1 MIQNLP
7 VEGMT
12 CAACV
17 ARVEKSLKKIGGVSN
32 ATVNLA
38 AETVRLEYDVEQV
51 SLESIAQSLHES
63 GYDLIIKKEPDNVS
77 ERLLDREI
85 DIRRDFFISLAC
97 SLPVLILSMGMM
109 WEPISNAISIP
120 MNLLNIGFCILSL
133 IVLLIPGQRFFVP
146 AWKLALHGAS
156 DMNTLVSLGT
166 GMAWLYS
173 TFELLFGEHA
183 GHGQHLYYDSTTTI
197 ITLVLLGKMLETK
210 AKRKAGNALQ
220 SLLSLQSTRALRQSA
235 DGSFQECNT
244 SEITVGDIML
254 IRPGESFPID
264 GIIIDGF
271 GICDE
276 SMLTGESHPITKQ
289 TGDSVTGGTIN
300 IDASMQVKATAIGA
314 DTVLSKITS
323 IVKEAQGSKAAIQ
336 SLADKISSVFVPS
349 VLGISIVT
357 FIVYYVILHSN
368 FNASIL
374 PAISILLI
382 ACPCALGLAT
392 PTAITVA
399 IGAGAK
405 HGIIIRNADALEK
418 AGTIDIIAFDKTGT
432 LTEGKPELI
441 EIEILQSTYSY
452 DALMSYASGIEQ
464 YSVHPFAQSIVKKSQ
479 DIPQAESVKEFP
491 GKGMKGIVSGHE
503 ILIGKLDWIL
513 EEGMQLEIDSIKQT
527 YQSGESMLGL
537 CIDGSPHAI
546 FIFADT
552 IRDTSKEIIQ
562 TLHDD
567 LLQTMILSG
576 DQESTVKTIADNLGM
591 KQYHAGLLP
600 HEKLEKISGLQ
611 KTGHRLAMIGDGI
624 NDAPALAQAH
634 LGIAMGSGT
643 DIAMNTADI
652 TIMNSDLHSVITALR
667 LSRNTMRIIKQ
678 NFFWAFIFNIIDIPL
693 AALGLLNPMFAAGAM
708 AFSSVSVISNSLR
721 LSSIGK

>member
-1 MIQNLP
+1 
-7 VEGMT
+7 
-12 CAACV
+12 
-17 ARVEKSLKKIGGVSN
+17 
-32 ATVNLA
+32 
-38 AETVRLEYDVEQV
+38 
-51 SLESIAQSLHES
+51 
-63 GYDLIIKKEPDNVS
+63 
-77 ERLLDREI
+77 
-85 DIRRDFFISLAC
+85 
-97 SLPVLILSMGMM
+97 
-109 WEPISNAISIP
+109 
-120 MNLLNIGFCILSL
+120 
-133 IVLLIPGQRFFVP
+133 
-146 AWKLALHGAS
+146 
-156 DMNTLVSLGT
+156 
-166 GMAWLYS
+166 MAWLYS

-254 IRPGESFPID
+254 IRPGESFPMD
-264 GIIIDGF
+264 GIIIEGF
-271 GICDE
+271 GTCDE

-357 FIVYYVILHSN
+357 FIVYYVILN
-368 FNASIL
+368 YTFDMSIL

-405 HGIIIRNADALEK
+405 RGIIIRNADALEK

-441 EIEILQSTYSY
+441 EIETLQSTYSY
-452 DALMSYASGIEQ
+452 DALMSFASGIEQ
-464 YSVHPFAQSIVKKSQ
+464 YSVHPFAQAIVKKSQ

-491 GKGMKGIVSGHE
+491 GKGMKGIVSGHD

-513 EEGMQLEIDSIKQT
+513 EEGMHLEIDSIKQT

-537 CIDGSPHAI
+537 CIDGIPHAI

-552 IRDTSKEIIQ
+552 IRDTSKKIIQ

-567 LLQTMILSG
+567 LLQTMMLSG
-576 DQESTVKTIADNLGM
+576 DQESTVKSIADNLGM

-600 HEKLEKISGLQ
+600 HEKLEKISELQ
-611 KTGHRLAMIGDGI
+611 KAGHRLAMIGDGI

-634 LGIAMGSGT
+634 LGIALGSGT

-652 TIMNSDLHSVITALR
+652 TIMNSDLHSVITAIR

-678 NFFWAFIFNIIDIPL
+678 NFFWAFIFNIIGIPL
-693 AALGLLNPMFAAGAM
+693 AAFGLLNPMFAAGAM

-721 LSSIGK
+721 LSTLK

>member
-1 MIQNLP
+1 
-7 VEGMT
+7 
-12 CAACV
+12 
-17 ARVEKSLKKIGGVSN
+17 
-32 ATVNLA
+32 
-38 AETVRLEYDVEQV
+38 
-51 SLESIAQSLHES
+51 
-63 GYDLIIKKEPDNVS
+63 
-77 ERLLDREI
+77 
-85 DIRRDFFISLAC
+85 
-97 SLPVLILSMGMM
+97 
-109 WEPISNAISIP
+109 

-133 IVLLIPGQRFFVP
+133 IVLLKPGQRFFIP

-166 GMAWLYS
+166 GMAWIYS
-173 TFELLFGEHA
+173 TYELLFGEHA

-220 SLLSLQSTRALRQSA
+220 SLLSLQSTRALRQST

-254 IRPGESFPID
+254 IRPGESFPMD
-264 GIIIDGF
+264 GIIIEGF
-271 GICDE
+271 GTCDE

-289 TGDSVTGGTIN
+289 TGDSITGGTIN

-357 FIVYYVILHSN
+357 FIVYYVILHST
-368 FNASIL
+368 FDASIL

-405 HGIIIRNADALEK
+405 RGIIIRNADALEK

-441 EIEILQSTYSY
+441 EIETLQSTYSY
-452 DALMSYASGIEQ
+452 DALMSFASGIEQ
-464 YSVHPFAQSIVKKSQ
+464 YSVHPFAQAIVKKSQ

-491 GKGMKGIVSGHE
+491 GKGMKGIVSGHD

-513 EEGMQLEIDSIKQT
+513 EEGMHLEIDSIKQT

-537 CIDGSPHAI
+537 CIDGIPHAI

-552 IRDTSKEIIQ
+552 IRDTSKKIIQ

-567 LLQTMILSG
+567 LLQTMMLSG
-576 DQESTVKTIADNLGM
+576 DQESTVKSIADNLGM

-600 HEKLEKISGLQ
+600 HEKLEKISELQ
-611 KTGHRLAMIGDGI
+611 KAGHRLAMIGDGI

-634 LGIAMGSGT
+634 LGIALGSGT

-652 TIMNSDLHSVITALR
+652 TIMNSDLHSVITAIR

-678 NFFWAFIFNIIDIPL
+678 NFFWAFIFNIIGIPL
-693 AALGLLNPMFAAGAM
+693 AAFGLLNPMFAAGAM

-721 LSSIGK
+721 LSTLK

>member
-38 AETVRLEYDVEQV
+38 AETVRLEYDVDQV
-51 SLESIAQSLHES
+51 SLETIAQSLHES

-77 ERLLDREI
+77 ERLLDREL

-109 WEPISNAISIP
+109 WEPMAQAIPLP
-120 MNLLNIGFCILSL
+120 MNLLNVGFCLLSL
-133 IVLLIPGQRFFVP
+133 IVLLIPGRRFFVP
-146 AWKLALHGAS
+146 AWKLALHRAS

-173 TFELLFGEHA
+173 TYELLFGEHA

-220 SLLSLQSTRALRQSA
+220 SLLSLQSSTALRKIS
-235 DGSFQECNT
+235 DGSFEECNA
-244 SEITVGDIML
+244 SEINVGDIIL

-264 GIIIDGF
+264 GIIIEGS
-271 GICDE
+271 GTCDE
-276 SMLTGESHPITKQ
+276 SMLTGESHPIMKQ
-289 TGDSVTGGTIN
+289 IGDEVTGGTVN

-314 DTVLSKITS
+314 DTVLSKITA

-336 SLADKISSVFVPS
+336 SLADTISSVFVPS
-349 VLGISIVT
+349 VLAISILT
-357 FIVYYVILHSN
+357 FLIYFILLDSTL
-368 FNASIL
+368 NASIL
-374 PAISILLI
+374 PAIAILLI

-405 HGIIIRNADALEK
+405 RGIIIRNADALEK
-418 AGTIDIIAFDKTGT
+418 AGAIDIIAFDKTGT

-441 EIEILQSTYSY
+441 EIVPLQTTFQQ
-452 DALMSYASGIEQ
+452 DALLAFAAGIEQ
-464 YSVHPFAQSIVKKSQ
+464 FSVHPFAQAIVKKSK

-491 GKGMKGIVSGHE
+491 GRGMKGDIAGHDM
-503 ILIGKLDWIL
+503 LIGKVEWIKEQGMKLDI
-513 EEGMQLEIDSIKQT
+513 ESIHNK

-537 CIDGSPHAI
+537 CIDGIAHAI

-552 IRDTSKEIIQ
+552 IRETSKEIIQ

-567 LLQTMILSG
+567 QLQTMILSG
-576 DQESTVKTIADNLGM
+576 DQESTVKSIANKLGI

-600 HEKLEKISGLQ
+600 QEKLEKISGLQ
-611 KTGHRLAMIGDGI
+611 IAGHRLAMIGDGI

-652 TIMNSDLHSVITALR
+652 TIMNTDLHAVITAIR

-678 NFFWAFIFNIIDIPL
+678 NFFWAFIFNIIGIPL
-693 AALGLLNPMFAAGAM
+693 AAFGLLNPMFAAGAM

-721 LSSIGK
+721 LSTLK

>member
-38 AETVRLEYDVEQV
+38 AETVRLEYDVDQV
-51 SLESIAQSLHES
+51 SLETIAQSLHES

-97 SLPVLILSMGMM
+97 SLPVLILAMGMM
-109 WEPISNAISIP
+109 WEPMAQAIPLP
-120 MNLLNIGFCILSL
+120 MNLLNVGFCLLSL
-133 IVLLIPGQRFFVP
+133 IVLLIPGRRFFVP
-146 AWKLALHGAS
+146 AWKLALHRAS

-173 TFELLFGEHA
+173 TYELLFGEHA

-220 SLLSLQSTRALRQSA
+220 SLLSLQSSTALRKIS
-235 DGSFQECNT
+235 DGSFEECNA
-244 SEITVGDIML
+244 SEINVGDIIL

-264 GIIIDGF
+264 GIIIEGS
-271 GICDE
+271 GTCDE
-276 SMLTGESHPITKQ
+276 SMLTGESHPIMKQ
-289 TGDSVTGGTIN
+289 IGDEVTGGTVN

-314 DTVLSKITS
+314 DTVLSKITA

-336 SLADKISSVFVPS
+336 SLADTISSVFVPS
-349 VLGISIVT
+349 VLAISILT
-357 FIVYYVILHSN
+357 FIVYFILLDSTL
-368 FNASIL
+368 NASIL
-374 PAISILLI
+374 PAIAILLI

-405 HGIIIRNADALEK
+405 RGIIIRNADALEK
-418 AGTIDIIAFDKTGT
+418 AGAIDIIAFDKTGT

-441 EIEILQSTYSY
+441 EIVPLQTTFQQ
-452 DALMSYASGIEQ
+452 DALLAFAAGIEQ
-464 YSVHPFAQSIVKKSQ
+464 FSVHPFAQAIVKKSK

-491 GKGMKGIVSGHE
+491 GRGMKGDIAGHDM
-503 ILIGKLDWIL
+503 LIGKVEWIKEQGMKLDI
-513 EEGMQLEIDSIKQT
+513 ESIHNE

-537 CIDGSPHAI
+537 CIDGIAHAI

-552 IRDTSKEIIQ
+552 IRETSKEIIQ

-567 LLQTMILSG
+567 QLQTMILSG
-576 DQESTVKTIADNLGM
+576 DQESTVKSIANKLGI

-600 HEKLEKISGLQ
+600 QEKLEKISGLQ
-611 KTGHRLAMIGDGI
+611 KAGHRLAMIGDGI

-652 TIMNSDLHSVITALR
+652 TIMNTDLHAVITAIR

-678 NFFWAFIFNIIDIPL
+678 NFFWAFIFNIIGIPL
-693 AALGLLNPMFAAGAM
+693 AAFGLLNPMFAAGAM

-721 LSSIGK
+721 LSTLK

>member
-38 AETVRLEYDVEQV
+38 AETVRLEYDVDQV
-51 SLESIAQSLHES
+51 SLETIAQSLHES

-97 SLPVLILSMGMM
+97 SLPVLILAMGMM
-109 WEPISNAISIP
+109 WEPMAQAIPLP
-120 MNLLNIGFCILSL
+120 MNLLNVGFCLLSL
-133 IVLLIPGQRFFVP
+133 IVLLIPGRRFFVP
-146 AWKLALHGAS
+146 AWKLALHRAS

-173 TFELLFGEHA
+173 TYELLFGEHA

-220 SLLSLQSTRALRQSA
+220 SLLSLQSSTALRKIS
-235 DGSFQECNT
+235 DGSFEECNA
-244 SEITVGDIML
+244 SEINVGDIIL

-264 GIIIDGF
+264 GIIIEGS
-271 GICDE
+271 GTCDE
-276 SMLTGESHPITKQ
+276 SMLTGESHPIMKQ
-289 TGDSVTGGTIN
+289 IGDEVTGGTVN

-314 DTVLSKITS
+314 DTVLSKITA

-336 SLADKISSVFVPS
+336 SLADTISSVFVPS
-349 VLGISIVT
+349 VLAISILT
-357 FIVYYVILHSN
+357 FIVYFILLDSTL
-368 FNASIL
+368 NASIL
-374 PAISILLI
+374 PAIAILLI

-405 HGIIIRNADALEK
+405 RGIIIRNADALEK
-418 AGTIDIIAFDKTGT
+418 AGAIDIIAFDKTGT

-441 EIEILQSTYSY
+441 EIVPLQTTFQQ
-452 DALMSYASGIEQ
+452 DALLAFAAGIEQ
-464 YSVHPFAQSIVKKSQ
+464 FSVHPFAQAIVKKSK

-491 GKGMKGIVSGHE
+491 GRGMKGAIAGHDM
-503 ILIGKLDWIL
+503 LIGKVEWIKEQGMKLDI
-513 EEGMQLEIDSIKQT
+513 ESIHNK

-537 CIDGSPHAI
+537 CIDGIAHAI

-552 IRDTSKEIIQ
+552 IRETSKEIIQ

-567 LLQTMILSG
+567 QLQTMILSG
-576 DQESTVKTIADNLGM
+576 DQESTVKSIANKLGI

-600 HEKLEKISGLQ
+600 QEKLEKISGLQ
-611 KTGHRLAMIGDGI
+611 KAGHRLAMIGDGI

-652 TIMNSDLHSVITALR
+652 TIMNTDLHAVITAIR

-678 NFFWAFIFNIIDIPL
+678 NFFWAFIFNIIGIPL
-693 AALGLLNPMFAAGAM
+693 AAFGLLNP
-708 AFSSVSVISNSLR
+708 
-721 LSSIGK
+721 

>member
-17 ARVEKSLKKIGGVSN
+17 ARVEKSLNKIGGVSN

-51 SLESIAQSLHES
+51 SLESIAQSLYES

-77 ERLLDREI
+77 ERLHEREI

-109 WEPISNAISIP
+109 WEPTAQAIPIP

-133 IVLLIPGQRFFVP
+133 IVLLIPGRRFFLP

-220 SLLSLQSTRALRQSA
+220 SLLSLQSTRALRQST

-244 SEITVGDIML
+244 SEITVSDIML
-254 IRPGESFPID
+254 IRPGESFPMD
-264 GIIIDGF
+264 GIIIEGF
-271 GICDE
+271 GTCDE

-314 DTVLSKITS
+314 DSVLSKITS

-357 FIVYYVILHSN
+357 FIVYYVILHST
-368 FNASIL
+368 FDASIL

-405 HGIIIRNADALEK
+405 RGIIIRNADALEK

-441 EIEILQSTYSY
+441 KIETLQSTYSY
-452 DALMSYASGIEQ
+452 DALMSFASGIEQ
-464 YSVHPFAQSIVKKSQ
+464 YSVHPFAQAIVKKSQ

-491 GKGMKGIVSGHE
+491 GKGMKGIVSEHD

-513 EEGMQLEIDSIKQT
+513 EEGMHLEIDSIKQT

-537 CIDGSPHAI
+537 CIDGIPHAI

-552 IRDTSKEIIQ
+552 IRDTSKQIIQ

-567 LLQTMILSG
+567 LLQTMMLSG

-611 KTGHRLAMIGDGI
+611 KAGHRLAMIGDGI

-652 TIMNSDLHSVITALR
+652 TIMNSDLHSVITAIR

-678 NFFWAFIFNIIDIPL
+678 NFFWAFIFNIIGIPL
-693 AALGLLNPMFAAGAM
+693 AAFGLLNPMFAAGAM

-721 LSSIGK
+721 LSTLK

>member
-38 AETVRLEYDVEQV
+38 AETVRLEYDVDQV
-51 SLESIAQSLHES
+51 SLETIAQSLHES

-97 SLPVLILSMGMM
+97 SLPVLILAMGMM
-109 WEPISNAISIP
+109 WEPMAQAIPLP
-120 MNLLNIGFCILSL
+120 MNLLNVGFCLLSL
-133 IVLLIPGQRFFVP
+133 IVLLIPGRRFFVP
-146 AWKLALHGAS
+146 AWKLALHRAS

-173 TFELLFGEHA
+173 TYELLFGEHA

-220 SLLSLQSTRALRQSA
+220 SLLSLQSSTALRKIS
-235 DGSFQECNT
+235 DGSFEECNA
-244 SEITVGDIML
+244 SEINVGDIIL

-264 GIIIDGF
+264 GIIIEGS
-271 GICDE
+271 GTCDE
-276 SMLTGESHPITKQ
+276 SMLTGESHPIMKQ
-289 TGDSVTGGTIN
+289 IGDEVTGGTVN

-314 DTVLSKITS
+314 DTVLSKITA

-336 SLADKISSVFVPS
+336 SLADTISSVFVPS
-349 VLGISIVT
+349 VLAISILT
-357 FIVYYVILHSN
+357 FIVYFILLDSTL
-368 FNASIL
+368 NASIL
-374 PAISILLI
+374 PAIAILLI

-405 HGIIIRNADALEK
+405 RGIIIRNADALEK
-418 AGTIDIIAFDKTGT
+418 AGAIDIIAFDKTGT

-441 EIEILQSTYSY
+441 EIVPLQTTFQQ
-452 DALMSYASGIEQ
+452 DALLAFAAGIEQ
-464 YSVHPFAQSIVKKSQ
+464 FSVHPFAQAIVKKSK

-491 GKGMKGIVSGHE
+491 GRGMKGDIAGHDM
-503 ILIGKLDWIL
+503 LIGKVEWIKEQGMKLDI
-513 EEGMQLEIDSIKQT
+513 ESIHNE

-537 CIDGSPHAI
+537 CIDAIAHAI

-552 IRDTSKEIIQ
+552 IRETSKEIIQ

-567 LLQTMILSG
+567 QLQTMILSG
-576 DQESTVKTIADNLGM
+576 DQESTVKSIANKLGI

-600 HEKLEKISGLQ
+600 QEKLEKISGLQ
-611 KTGHRLAMIGDGI
+611 KAGHRLAMIGDGI

-652 TIMNSDLHSVITALR
+652 TIMNTDLHAVITAIR

-678 NFFWAFIFNIIDIPL
+678 NFFWAFIFNIIGIPL
-693 AALGLLNPMFAAGAM
+693 AAFGLLNP
-708 AFSSVSVISNSLR
+708 
-721 LSSIGK
+721 

>member
-1 MIQNLP
+1 
-7 VEGMT
+7 
-12 CAACV
+12 
-17 ARVEKSLKKIGGVSN
+17 
-32 ATVNLA
+32 
-38 AETVRLEYDVEQV
+38 
-51 SLESIAQSLHES
+51 
-63 GYDLIIKKEPDNVS
+63 
-77 ERLLDREI
+77 
-85 DIRRDFFISLAC
+85 
-97 SLPVLILSMGMM
+97 
-109 WEPISNAISIP
+109 
-120 MNLLNIGFCILSL
+120 
-133 IVLLIPGQRFFVP
+133 
-146 AWKLALHGAS
+146 
-156 DMNTLVSLGT
+156 MNTLVSLGT
-166 GMAWLYS
+166 GMAWIYS
-173 TFELLFGEHA
+173 TYELLFGEHA

-254 IRPGESFPID
+254 IRPGESFPMD
-264 GIIIDGF
+264 GIIIEGF
-271 GICDE
+271 GTCDE

-289 TGDSVTGGTIN
+289 TGDSITGGTIN

-357 FIVYYVILHSN
+357 FIVYYVILHST
-368 FNASIL
+368 FDASIL

-405 HGIIIRNADALEK
+405 RGIIIRNADALEK

-441 EIEILQSTYSY
+441 EIETLQSTYSY
-452 DALMSYASGIEQ
+452 DALMSFASGIEQ
-464 YSVHPFAQSIVKKSQ
+464 YSVHPFAQAIVKKSQ

-491 GKGMKGIVSGHE
+491 GKGMKGIVSGHD

-513 EEGMQLEIDSIKQT
+513 EEGMHLEIDSIKQT

-537 CIDGSPHAI
+537 CIDGIPHAI

-552 IRDTSKEIIQ
+552 IRDTSKKIIQ

-567 LLQTMILSG
+567 LLQTMMLSG
-576 DQESTVKTIADNLGM
+576 DQESTVKSIADNLGM

-600 HEKLEKISGLQ
+600 HEKLEKISELQ
-611 KTGHRLAMIGDGI
+611 KAGHRLAMIGDGI

-634 LGIAMGSGT
+634 LGIALGSGT

-652 TIMNSDLHSVITALR
+652 TIMNSDLHSVITAIR

-678 NFFWAFIFNIIDIPL
+678 NFFWAFIFNIIGIPL
-693 AALGLLNPMFAAGAM
+693 AAFGLLNPMFAAGAM

-721 LSSIGK
+721 LSTLK

>member
-1 MIQNLP
+1 
-7 VEGMT
+7 
-12 CAACV
+12 
-17 ARVEKSLKKIGGVSN
+17 
-32 ATVNLA
+32 
-38 AETVRLEYDVEQV
+38 
-51 SLESIAQSLHES
+51 
-63 GYDLIIKKEPDNVS
+63 
-77 ERLLDREI
+77 
-85 DIRRDFFISLAC
+85 
-97 SLPVLILSMGMM
+97 
-109 WEPISNAISIP
+109 
-120 MNLLNIGFCILSL
+120 
-133 IVLLIPGQRFFVP
+133 
-146 AWKLALHGAS
+146 
-156 DMNTLVSLGT
+156 
-166 GMAWLYS
+166 MAWLYS

-244 SEITVGDIML
+244 SVITVGDIML
-254 IRPGESFPID
+254 IRPGESFPMD
-264 GIIIDGF
+264 GIIIEGF
-271 GICDE
+271 GTCDE

-357 FIVYYVILHSN
+357 FIVNYVILHST

-399 IGAGAK
+399 IGAAAK
-405 HGIIIRNADALEK
+405 RGIIIRNADALEK

-441 EIEILQSTYSY
+441 EIQTLHSTYSY

-464 YSVHPFAQSIVKKSQ
+464 YSVHPFAQAIVKKSQ

-491 GKGMKGIVSGHE
+491 GKGMKGIVSGHD
-503 ILIGKLDWIL
+503 ILIGKLDWIR
-513 EEGMQLEIDSIKQT
+513 EEGMQLEIGSIKQK

-546 FIFADT
+546 LIFADT
-552 IRDTSKEIIQ
+552 IRDTSKGIIQ

-567 LLQTMILSG
+567 LLQTMMLSG
-576 DQESTVKTIADNLGM
+576 DQESTVKSIANELGIM
-591 KQYHAGLLP
+591 QYHAGLLP

-611 KTGHRLAMIGDGI
+611 KAGHRLAMIGDGI

-652 TIMNSDLHSVITALR
+652 TIMNSDLHSVITAIR

-678 NFFWAFIFNIIDIPL
+678 NFFWAFIFNIIGIPL
-693 AALGLLNPMFAAGAM
+693 AAFGLLNPMFAAGAM
-708 AFSSVSVISNSLR
+708 ACSSVSVISNSLR
-721 LSSIGK
+721 LSTLK

>member
-38 AETVRLEYDVEQV
+38 AETVRLEYDVDQV
-51 SLESIAQSLHES
+51 SLETIAQSLHES

-77 ERLLDREI
+77 ERLLDREL

-97 SLPVLILSMGMM
+97 SLPVLVLSMGMM
-109 WEPISNAISIP
+109 WEPMAQAIPLP
-120 MNLLNIGFCILSL
+120 MNLLNVGFCLLSL
-133 IVLLIPGQRFFVP
+133 IVLLIPGRRFFVP
-146 AWKLALHGAS
+146 AWKLALHRAS

-173 TFELLFGEHA
+173 TYELLFGEHA

-220 SLLSLQSTRALRQSA
+220 SLLSLQSSTALRKIS
-235 DGSFQECNT
+235 DGSFEECNA
-244 SEITVGDIML
+244 SEINVGDIIL

-264 GIIIDGF
+264 GIIIEGS
-271 GICDE
+271 GTCDE
-276 SMLTGESHPITKQ
+276 SMLTGESHPIMKQ
-289 TGDSVTGGTIN
+289 IGDEVTGGTVN

-314 DTVLSKITS
+314 DTVLSKITA

-336 SLADKISSVFVPS
+336 SLADTISSVFVPS
-349 VLGISIVT
+349 VLAISILT
-357 FIVYYVILHSN
+357 FIVYFILLDSTL
-368 FNASIL
+368 NASIL
-374 PAISILLI
+374 PAIAILLI

-405 HGIIIRNADALEK
+405 RGIIIRNADALEK
-418 AGTIDIIAFDKTGT
+418 AGAIDIIAFDKTGT

-441 EIEILQSTYSY
+441 EIVPLQTTFQQ
-452 DALMSYASGIEQ
+452 DALLAFAASIEQ
-464 YSVHPFAQSIVKKSQ
+464 FSVHPFAQAIVKKSK

-491 GKGMKGIVSGHE
+491 GRGMKGDIAGHDM
-503 ILIGKLDWIL
+503 LIGKVEWIKEQGMKLDI
-513 EEGMQLEIDSIKQT
+513 ESIHNK

-537 CIDGSPHAI
+537 CIDGIAHAI

-552 IRDTSKEIIQ
+552 IRETSKEIIQ

-567 LLQTMILSG
+567 QLQTMILSG
-576 DQESTVKTIADNLGM
+576 DQESTVKSIANKLGI

-600 HEKLEKISGLQ
+600 QEKLEKISGLQ
-611 KTGHRLAMIGDGI
+611 KAGHRLAMIGDGI

-652 TIMNSDLHSVITALR
+652 TIMNTDLHAVITAIR

-678 NFFWAFIFNIIDIPL
+678 NFFWAFIFNIIGIPL
-693 AALGLLNPMFAAGAM
+693 AAFGLLNPMFAAGAM

-721 LSSIGK
+721 LSTLK

>member
-17 ARVEKSLKKIGGVSN
+17 ARVEKSLNKIGGVSN

-51 SLESIAQSLHES
+51 SLESIAQSLYES

-77 ERLLDREI
+77 ERLHEREI

-109 WEPISNAISIP
+109 WEPTAQAIPIP

-133 IVLLIPGQRFFVP
+133 IVLLIPGRRFFLP

-254 IRPGESFPID
+254 IRPGESFPMD
-264 GIIIDGF
+264 GIIIEGF
-271 GICDE
+271 GTCDE

-357 FIVYYVILHSN
+357 FIVYYVILN
-368 FNASIL
+368 YTFDMSIL

-405 HGIIIRNADALEK
+405 RGIIIRNADALEK

-441 EIEILQSTYSY
+441 GIETLQSTYSY
-452 DALMSYASGIEQ
+452 DALMSFASGIEQ
-464 YSVHPFAQSIVKKSQ
+464 YSVHPFAQAIVKKSQ

-491 GKGMKGIVSGHE
+491 GKGMKGIVSGHD

-513 EEGMQLEIDSIKQT
+513 EEGMHLEIDSIKQT

-537 CIDGSPHAI
+537 CIDGIPHAI

-552 IRDTSKEIIQ
+552 IRDTSKKIIQ

-567 LLQTMILSG
+567 LLQTMMLSG
-576 DQESTVKTIADNLGM
+576 DQESTVKSIADNLGM

-600 HEKLEKISGLQ
+600 HEKLEKISELQ
-611 KTGHRLAMIGDGI
+611 KAGHRLAMIGDGI

-634 LGIAMGSGT
+634 LGIALGSGT

-652 TIMNSDLHSVITALR
+652 TIMNSDLHSVITAIR

-678 NFFWAFIFNIIDIPL
+678 NFFWAFIFNIIGIPL
-693 AALGLLNPMFAAGAM
+693 AAFGLLNPMFAAGAM

-721 LSSIGK
+721 LSTLK

>member
-77 ERLLDREI
+77 ERLLDREN

-120 MNLLNIGFCILSL
+120 MNLMNIGFCILSL

-220 SLLSLQSTRALRQSA
+220 SLLSLQSNRALRQSA

-264 GIIIDGF
+264 GIIIEGF
-271 GICDE
+271 GTCDE

-357 FIVYYVILHSN
+357 FIVYYVILHST

-399 IGAGAK
+399 

-441 EIEILQSTYSY
+441 EIETLQSTYSY
-452 DALMSYASGIEQ
+452 DALMSFASGIEQ
-464 YSVHPFAQSIVKKSQ
+464 CSVHPFAQAIVKKSQ

-491 GKGMKGIVSGHE
+491 GKGMKGIVSGHD

-513 EEGMQLEIDSIKQT
+513 EEGMQLEIGSIKQT

-611 KTGHRLAMIGDGI
+611 KAGHRLAMIGDGI

-652 TIMNSDLHSVITALR
+652 TIMNSDLHSVITAIR

-678 NFFWAFIFNIIDIPL
+678 NFFWAFIFNIIGIPL
-693 AALGLLNPMFAAGAM
+693 AAFGLLNPMFAAGAM

-721 LSSIGK
+721 LSTLK

>member
-38 AETVRLEYDVEQV
+38 AETVRLEYDVDQV
-51 SLESIAQSLHES
+51 SLETIAQSLHES

-77 ERLLDREI
+77 ERLLDREL

-97 SLPVLILSMGMM
+97 SLPVLVLSMGMM
-109 WEPISNAISIP
+109 WEPMAKAITLP
-120 MNLLNIGFCILSL
+120 MNLLNIGFCLLSL
-133 IVLLIPGQRFFVP
+133 IVLLIPGRRFFVP
-146 AWKLALHGAS
+146 AWKLALHRAS

-173 TFELLFGEHA
+173 TYELLFGEHA

-220 SLLSLQSTRALRQSA
+220 SLLSLQSSTALRKIS
-235 DGSFQECNT
+235 DGSFEECNA
-244 SEITVGDIML
+244 SEINVGDIIL

-264 GIIIDGF
+264 GIIIEGS
-271 GICDE
+271 GTCDE
-276 SMLTGESHPITKQ
+276 SMLTGESHPIMKQ
-289 TGDSVTGGTIN
+289 IGDEVTGGTVN
-300 IDASMQVKATAIGA
+300 IDASMQLKATAIGA
-314 DTVLSKITS
+314 DTVLSKITA

-336 SLADKISSVFVPS
+336 SLADTISSVFVPS
-349 VLGISIVT
+349 VLAISILT
-357 FIVYYVILHSN
+357 FIVYFILLDSTL
-368 FNASIL
+368 NASIL
-374 PAISILLI
+374 PAIAILLI

-405 HGIIIRNADALEK
+405 RGIIIRNADALEK
-418 AGTIDIIAFDKTGT
+418 AGAIDIIAFDKTGT

-441 EIEILQSTYSY
+441 EIVPLQTTFQQ
-452 DALMSYASGIEQ
+452 DALLAFAAGIEQ
-464 YSVHPFAQSIVKKSQ
+464 FSVHPFAQAIVKKSK

-491 GKGMKGIVSGHE
+491 GRGMKGDIAGHDM
-503 ILIGKLDWIL
+503 LIGKVEWIKEQGMKLDI
-513 EEGMQLEIDSIKQT
+513 ESIHNE

-537 CIDGSPHAI
+537 CIDGIAHAI

-552 IRDTSKEIIQ
+552 IRETSKEIIQ

-567 LLQTMILSG
+567 QLQTMILSG
-576 DQESTVKTIADNLGM
+576 DQESTVKSIANKLGI

-600 HEKLEKISGLQ
+600 QEKLEKISGLQ
-611 KTGHRLAMIGDGI
+611 KAGHRLAMIGDGI

-652 TIMNSDLHSVITALR
+652 TIMNTDLHAVITAIR

-678 NFFWAFIFNIIDIPL
+678 NFFWAFIFNIIGIPL
-693 AALGLLNPMFAAGAM
+693 AAFGLLNPMFAAGAM

-721 LSSIGK
+721 LSTLK

>member
-77 ERLLDREI
+77 ERLHEREI

-97 SLPVLILSMGMM
+97 SLPVFILSMGIM
-109 WEPISNAISIP
+109 WEPISNAIPIP
-120 MNLLNIGFCILSL
+120 MNLLNLGFCILSL
-133 IVLLIPGQRFFVP
+133 IVLLIPGQRFFIP

-235 DGSFQECNT
+235 DGSFHECNT

-271 GICDE
+271 GTCDE

-300 IDASMQVKATAIGA
+300 IDAPMQVKATAIGA

-405 HGIIIRNADALEK
+405 RGIIIRNADALQK

-452 DALMSYASGIEQ
+452 DAMMSYASGIEQ
-464 YSVHPFAQSIVKKSQ
+464 FSVHPFAQAIVKKSQ

-491 GKGMKGIVSGHE
+491 GKGMKGIVSGHD

-611 KTGHRLAMIGDGI
+611 KAGHRLAMIGDGI

-652 TIMNSDLHSVITALR
+652 TIMNSDLHSVITAIR
-667 LSRNTMRIIKQ
+667 LSRNTMSIIKQ
-678 NFFWAFIFNIIDIPL
+678 NFFWAFIFNIIGIPL
-693 AALGLLNPMFAAGAM
+693 AAFGLLNPMFAAGAM

-721 LSSIGK
+721 LSTLK

>member
-17 ARVEKSLKKIGGVSN
+17 ARVEKSLKKIEGVSN

-38 AETVRLEYDVEQV
+38 AETVRLEYDVDQV
-51 SLESIAQSLHES
+51 SLETIAQSLHEA

-77 ERLLDREI
+77 ERLLDRET

-109 WEPISNAISIP
+109 WEPMSNAIPIP
-120 MNLLNIGFCILSL
+120 MNHLNIGFCILSL
-133 IVLLIPGQRFFVP
+133 IVLLIPGRRFFVP
-146 AWKLALHGAS
+146 AWKLALHGTS

-173 TFELLFGEHA
+173 TYELIFGEHA
-183 GHGQHLYYDSTTTI
+183 GHAQHLYYDSTTTI

-220 SLLSLQSTRALRQSA
+220 SLLSLQSTGALKQSV
-235 DGSFQECNT
+235 DGSFQECNA
-244 SEITVGDIML
+244 SEIVVGEILL
-254 IRPGESFPID
+254 IRPGESFPVD
-264 GIIIDGF
+264 GIIIEGS
-271 GICDE
+271 GTCDE

-289 TGDSVTGGTIN
+289 VGDSVTGGTIN

-336 SLADKISSVFVPS
+336 SLADNISSVFVPS
-349 VLGISIVT
+349 VLAISIVT
-357 FIVYYVILHSN
+357 FIVYYVLLDSTLD
-368 FNASIL
+368 ASML
-374 PAISILLI
+374 PAIAILLI

-405 HGIIIRNADALEK
+405 RGIIIRNADALEK
-418 AGTIDIIAFDKTGT
+418 AGAIDIIAFDKTGT

-441 EIEILQSTYSY
+441 EIEKLQTTYSH
-452 DALMSYASGIEQ
+452 DELIVFASGIEQ
-464 YSVHPFAQSIVKKSQ
+464 YSVHPFAQAIVKKSK
-479 DIPQAESVKEFP
+479 DIPHAESVKEFP
-491 GKGMKGIVSGHE
+491 GNGMKGIVSGHD
-503 ILIGKLDWIL
+503 ILIGKLDWIHQ
-513 EEGMQLEIDSIKQT
+513 EGMQFEIDSFQQQ
-527 YQSGESMLGL
+527 YQSADSMLGV
-537 CIDGSPHAI
+537 CIDGIPHAI

-562 TLHDD
+562 TLHEDQ
-567 LLQTMILSG
+567 LQTMMLSG
-576 DQESTVKTIADNLGM
+576 DQESTVKSIADELEI
-591 KQYHAGLLP
+591 KHYHAGLLP
-600 HEKLEKISGLQ
+600 HEKLEKISALQ
-611 KTGHRLAMIGDGI
+611 KAGHRLAMIGDGI

-652 TIMNSDLHSVITALR
+652 TIMNTDLHAVITAIR

-678 NFFWAFIFNIIDIPL
+678 NFFWAFIFNIIGIPL
-693 AALGLLNPMFAAGAM
+693 AALGVLDPMFAAGAM

-721 LSSIGK
+721 LSTLK

>member
-1 MIQNLP
+1 
-7 VEGMT
+7 
-12 CAACV
+12 
-17 ARVEKSLKKIGGVSN
+17 
-32 ATVNLA
+32 
-38 AETVRLEYDVEQV
+38 
-51 SLESIAQSLHES
+51 
-63 GYDLIIKKEPDNVS
+63 
-77 ERLLDREI
+77 
-85 DIRRDFFISLAC
+85 
-97 SLPVLILSMGMM
+97 
-109 WEPISNAISIP
+109 
-120 MNLLNIGFCILSL
+120 
-133 IVLLIPGQRFFVP
+133 
-146 AWKLALHGAS
+146 
-156 DMNTLVSLGT
+156 
-166 GMAWLYS
+166 
-173 TFELLFGEHA
+173 
-183 GHGQHLYYDSTTTI
+183 
-197 ITLVLLGKMLETK
+197 
-210 AKRKAGNALQ
+210 
-220 SLLSLQSTRALRQSA
+220 
-235 DGSFQECNT
+235 
-244 SEITVGDIML
+244 
-254 IRPGESFPID
+254 
-264 GIIIDGF
+264 
-271 GICDE
+271 
-276 SMLTGESHPITKQ
+276 MLTGESHPITKQ

-336 SLADKISSVFVPS
+336 SLADTISSVFVPS

-357 FIVYYVILHSN
+357 FIVYYVILHST

-405 HGIIIRNADALEK
+405 RGIIIRNADALEK
-418 AGTIDIIAFDKTGT
+418 AGAIDIIAFDKTGT
-432 LTEGKPELI
+432 LTEGKPKLI
-441 EIEILQSTYSY
+441 EIVKLQSTYSY
-452 DALMSYASGIEQ
+452 DALMSFASGIEQ
-464 YSVHPFAQSIVKKSQ
+464 YSVHPFAQAIVKKSQ
-479 DIPQAESVKEFP
+479 DIPKADSVSEFP
-491 GKGMKGIVSGHE
+491 GKGMKGIVSGHD
-503 ILIGKLDWIL
+503 ILIGKLDWIR
-513 EEGMQLEIDSIKQT
+513 EVGMHLEIGSIKQT

-537 CIDGSPHAI
+537 CIDGIPHAI

-576 DQESTVKTIADNLGM
+576 DQESTVKSIANELGIM
-591 KQYHAGLLP
+591 QYHAGLLP

-611 KTGHRLAMIGDGI
+611 KAGHRLAMIGDGI

-652 TIMNSDLHSVITALR
+652 TIMNSDLHSVITAIR

-678 NFFWAFIFNIIDIPL
+678 NFFWAFIFNIIGIPL
-693 AALGLLNPMFAAGAM
+693 AAFGLLNPMFAAGAM

-721 LSSIGK
+721 LSTLK

>member
-38 AETVRLEYDVEQV
+38 AETVRLEYDVDQV
-51 SLESIAQSLHES
+51 SLETIAQSLHES

-77 ERLLDREI
+77 ERLLDREL

-97 SLPVLILSMGMM
+97 SLPVLVLSMGMM
-109 WEPISNAISIP
+109 WEPMAIAITLP
-120 MNLLNIGFCILSL
+120 MNLLNIGFCLLSL
-133 IVLLIPGQRFFVP
+133 IVLLIPGRRFFVP
-146 AWKLALHGAS
+146 AWKLALHRAS

-173 TFELLFGEHA
+173 TYELLFGEHA

-220 SLLSLQSTRALRQSA
+220 SLLSLQSSTALRKIS
-235 DGSFQECNT
+235 DGSFEECNA
-244 SEITVGDIML
+244 SEINVGDIIL

-264 GIIIDGF
+264 GIIIEGS
-271 GICDE
+271 GTCDE
-276 SMLTGESHPITKQ
+276 SMLTGESHPIMKQ
-289 TGDSVTGGTIN
+289 IGDEVTGGTVN

-314 DTVLSKITS
+314 DTVLSKITA

-336 SLADKISSVFVPS
+336 SLADTISSVFVPS
-349 VLGISIVT
+349 VLAISILT
-357 FIVYYVILHSN
+357 FIVYFILLDSTL
-368 FNASIL
+368 NASIL
-374 PAISILLI
+374 PAIAILLI

-405 HGIIIRNADALEK
+405 RGIIIRNADALEK
-418 AGTIDIIAFDKTGT
+418 AGAIDIIAFDKTGT

-441 EIEILQSTYSY
+441 EIVPLQTTFQQ
-452 DALMSYASGIEQ
+452 DALLAFAAGIEQ
-464 YSVHPFAQSIVKKSQ
+464 FSVHPFAQAIVKKSK
-479 DIPQAESVKEFP
+479 DIPHAESVKEFP
-491 GKGMKGIVSGHE
+491 GRGMKGDIAGHDM
-503 ILIGKLDWIL
+503 LIGKVEWIKEQGMKLDI
-513 EEGMQLEIDSIKQT
+513 ESIHNK

-537 CIDGSPHAI
+537 CIDGIAHAI

-552 IRDTSKEIIQ
+552 IRETSKEIIQ

-567 LLQTMILSG
+567 QLQTMILSG
-576 DQESTVKTIADNLGM
+576 DQESTVKSIANKLGI

-600 HEKLEKISGLQ
+600 QEKLEKISGLQ
-611 KTGHRLAMIGDGI
+611 KAGHRLAMIGDGI

-652 TIMNSDLHSVITALR
+652 TIMNTDLHAVITAIR

-678 NFFWAFIFNIIDIPL
+678 NFFWAFIFNIIGIPL
-693 AALGLLNPMFAAGAM
+693 AAFGLLNPMFAAGAM

-721 LSSIGK
+721 LSTLK

>member
-17 ARVEKSLKKIGGVSN
+17 ARVEKSLNKIGGVSN

-51 SLESIAQSLHES
+51 SLESIAQSLYES

-77 ERLLDREI
+77 ERLHEREI

-109 WEPISNAISIP
+109 WEPTAQAIPIP

-133 IVLLIPGQRFFVP
+133 IVLLIPGRRFFLP

-254 IRPGESFPID
+254 IRPGESFPMD
-264 GIIIDGF
+264 GIIIEGF
-271 GICDE
+271 GTCDE

-289 TGDSVTGGTIN
+289 TGDSITGGTIN

-357 FIVYYVILHSN
+357 FIVYYVILHST
-368 FNASIL
+368 FDASIL

-405 HGIIIRNADALEK
+405 RGIIIRNADALEK

-441 EIEILQSTYSY
+441 EIETLQSTYSY
-452 DALMSYASGIEQ
+452 DALMSFASGIEQ
-464 YSVHPFAQSIVKKSQ
+464 YSVHPFAQAIVKKSQ

-491 GKGMKGIVSGHE
+491 GKGMKGIVSGHD

-513 EEGMQLEIDSIKQT
+513 EEGMHLEIDSIKQT

-537 CIDGSPHAI
+537 CIDGIPHAI

-552 IRDTSKEIIQ
+552 IRDTSKKIIQ

-567 LLQTMILSG
+567 LLQTMMLSG
-576 DQESTVKTIADNLGM
+576 DQESTVKSIADNLGM

-600 HEKLEKISGLQ
+600 HEKLEKISELQ
-611 KTGHRLAMIGDGI
+611 KAGHRLAMIGDGI

-634 LGIAMGSGT
+634 LGIALGSGT

-652 TIMNSDLHSVITALR
+652 TIMNSDLHSVITAIR

-678 NFFWAFIFNIIDIPL
+678 NFFWAFIFNIIGIPL
-693 AALGLLNPMFAAGAM
+693 AAFGLLNPMFAAGAM

-721 LSSIGK
+721 LSTLK

>member
-17 ARVEKSLKKIGGVSN
+17 ARVEKSLNKIGGVSN

-51 SLESIAQSLHES
+51 SLESIAQSLYES

-77 ERLLDREI
+77 ERLHEREI

-109 WEPISNAISIP
+109 WEPTAQAIPIP

-133 IVLLIPGQRFFVP
+133 IVLLKPGQRFFIP

-166 GMAWLYS
+166 GMAWIYS
-173 TFELLFGEHA
+173 TYELLFGEHA

-254 IRPGESFPID
+254 IRPGESFPMD
-264 GIIIDGF
+264 GIIIEGF
-271 GICDE
+271 GTCDE

-289 TGDSVTGGTIN
+289 TGDSITGGTIN

-357 FIVYYVILHSN
+357 FIVYYVILHST
-368 FNASIL
+368 FDASIL

-405 HGIIIRNADALEK
+405 RGIIIRNADALEK

-441 EIEILQSTYSY
+441 EIETLQSTYSY
-452 DALMSYASGIEQ
+452 DALMSFASGIEQ
-464 YSVHPFAQSIVKKSQ
+464 YSVHPFAQAIVKKSQ

-491 GKGMKGIVSGHE
+491 GKGMKGIVSGHD

-513 EEGMQLEIDSIKQT
+513 EEGMHLEIDSIKQT

-537 CIDGSPHAI
+537 CIDGIPHAI

-552 IRDTSKEIIQ
+552 IRDTSKKIIQ

-567 LLQTMILSG
+567 LLQTMMLSG
-576 DQESTVKTIADNLGM
+576 DQESTVKSIADNLGM

-611 KTGHRLAMIGDGI
+611 KAGHRLAMIGDGI

-634 LGIAMGSGT
+634 LGIALGSGT

-652 TIMNSDLHSVITALR
+652 TIMNSDLHSVITAIR

-678 NFFWAFIFNIIDIPL
+678 NFFWAFIFNIIGIPL
-693 AALGLLNPMFAAGAM
+693 AAFGLLNPMFAAGAM

-721 LSSIGK
+721 LSTLK

>member
-17 ARVEKSLKKIGGVSN
+17 ARVEKSLNKIGGVSN

-77 ERLLDREI
+77 ERLLEREI

-109 WEPISNAISIP
+109 WEPISNAIPIP

-133 IVLLIPGQRFFVP
+133 IVLLKPGQRFFIP

-166 GMAWLYS
+166 GMAWIYS
-173 TFELLFGEHA
+173 TYELLFGEHA

-220 SLLSLQSTRALRQSA
+220 SLLSLQSTRALRQST

-254 IRPGESFPID
+254 IRPGESFPMD
-264 GIIIDGF
+264 GIIIEGF
-271 GICDE
+271 GTCDE

-289 TGDSVTGGTIN
+289 TGDSITGGTIN

-357 FIVYYVILHSN
+357 FIVYYVILHST
-368 FNASIL
+368 FDASIL

-405 HGIIIRNADALEK
+405 RGIIIRNADALEK

-441 EIEILQSTYSY
+441 KIETLQSTYSY
-452 DALMSYASGIEQ
+452 DALMSFASGIEQ
-464 YSVHPFAQSIVKKSQ
+464 YSVHPFAQAIVKKSQ

-491 GKGMKGIVSGHE
+491 GKGMKGIVSGHD

-513 EEGMQLEIDSIKQT
+513 EEGMHLEIDSIKQT

-537 CIDGSPHAI
+537 CIDGIPHAI

-552 IRDTSKEIIQ
+552 IRDTSKKIIQ

-567 LLQTMILSG
+567 LLQTMMLSG
-576 DQESTVKTIADNLGM
+576 DQESTVKSIADNLGM

-600 HEKLEKISGLQ
+600 HEKLEKISELQ
-611 KTGHRLAMIGDGI
+611 KAGHRLAMIGDGI

-634 LGIAMGSGT
+634 LGIALGSGT

-652 TIMNSDLHSVITALR
+652 TIMNSDLHSVITAIR

-678 NFFWAFIFNIIDIPL
+678 NFFWAFIFNIIGIPL
-693 AALGLLNPMFAAGAM
+693 AAFGLLNPMFAAGAM

-721 LSSIGK
+721 LSTLK

>member
-85 DIRRDFFISLAC
+85 DIRRDFFISLSC

-254 IRPGESFPID
+254 IRPGESFPMD
-264 GIIIDGF
+264 GIIIEGF
-271 GICDE
+271 GTCDE

-349 VLGISIVT
+349 VLVISLVT
-357 FIVYYVILHSN
+357 FIVYYVILHST

-405 HGIIIRNADALEK
+405 RGIIIRNADALEK

-441 EIEILQSTYSY
+441 EIETLQSTYSY
-452 DALMSYASGIEQ
+452 DALMSFASGIEQ
-464 YSVHPFAQSIVKKSQ
+464 YSVHPFAQAIVKKSQ

-491 GKGMKGIVSGHE
+491 GKGMKGIVSEHD

-513 EEGMQLEIDSIKQT
+513 EEGMHLEIDSIKQT

-576 DQESTVKTIADNLGM
+576 DHESTVKSIANELGIM
-591 KQYHAGLLP
+591 QYHAGLLP

-652 TIMNSDLHSVITALR
+652 TIMNSDLHSVITAIR

-678 NFFWAFIFNIIDIPL
+678 NFFWAFIFNIIGIPL
-693 AALGLLNPMFAAGAM
+693 AAFGLLNPMFAAGAM

-721 LSSIGK
+721 LSTLK

>member
-120 MNLLNIGFCILSL
+120 MNLMNIGFCILSL

-220 SLLSLQSTRALRQSA
+220 SLLSLQSNRALRQSA

-264 GIIIDGF
+264 GIIIEGF
-271 GICDE
+271 GTCDE

-357 FIVYYVILHSN
+357 FIVYYVILHST

-405 HGIIIRNADALEK
+405 RGIIIRNADALEK

-441 EIEILQSTYSY
+441 GIETLQSTYSY
-452 DALMSYASGIEQ
+452 DALMSFASGIEQ
-464 YSVHPFAQSIVKKSQ
+464 YSVHPFAQAIVKKSQ

-491 GKGMKGIVSGHE
+491 GKGMKGIVSGHD
-503 ILIGKLDWIL
+503 ILIGKLDWIR
-513 EEGMQLEIDSIKQT
+513 EEGMQLDIDSIQQH

-552 IRDTSKEIIQ
+552 IRETSREIIQ

-611 KTGHRLAMIGDGI
+611 KAGHRLAMIGDGI

-652 TIMNSDLHSVITALR
+652 TIMNSDLHSVITAIR

-678 NFFWAFIFNIIDIPL
+678 NFFWAFIFNIIGIPL
-693 AALGLLNPMFAAGAM
+693 AAFGLLNPMFAAGAM

-721 LSSIGK
+721 LSTLK

>member
-1 MIQNLP
+1 
-7 VEGMT
+7 MT

-17 ARVEKSLKKIGGVSN
+17 ARVEKSLKKIGGISN

-38 AETVRLEYDVEQV
+38 AETVRLDYDVEQV

-77 ERLLDREI
+77 ERLLEREI

-109 WEPISNAISIP
+109 WEPTAQAIPIP

-133 IVLLIPGQRFFVP
+133 IVLLIPGQRFFIP

-166 GMAWLYS
+166 GMAWIYS
-173 TFELLFGEHA
+173 TYELLFGEHA

-254 IRPGESFPID
+254 IRPGESFPMD
-264 GIIIDGF
+264 GIIIEGF
-271 GICDE
+271 GTCDE

-357 FIVYYVILHSN
+357 FIVYYVILHST
-368 FNASIL
+368 FDASIL

-405 HGIIIRNADALEK
+405 RGIIIRNADALEK

-441 EIEILQSTYSY
+441 EIETLQSTYSY
-452 DALMSYASGIEQ
+452 DALMSFASGIEQ
-464 YSVHPFAQSIVKKSQ
+464 YSVHPFAQAIVKKSQ

-491 GKGMKGIVSGHE
+491 GKGMKGIVSGHD

-513 EEGMQLEIDSIKQT
+513 EEGMHLEIDSIKQT

-537 CIDGSPHAI
+537 CIDGIPHAI

-552 IRDTSKEIIQ
+552 IRDTSKKIIQ

-567 LLQTMILSG
+567 LLQTMMLSG
-576 DQESTVKTIADNLGM
+576 DQESTVKSIADNLGM

-600 HEKLEKISGLQ
+600 HEKLEKISELQ
-611 KTGHRLAMIGDGI
+611 KAGHRLAMIGDGI

-652 TIMNSDLHSVITALR
+652 TIMNSDLHSVITAIR

-678 NFFWAFIFNIIDIPL
+678 NFFWAFIFNIIGIPL
-693 AALGLLNPMFAAGAM
+693 AAFGLLNPMFAAGAM

-721 LSSIGK
+721 LSTLK

>member
-38 AETVRLEYDVEQV
+38 AETVRLEYDVDQV
-51 SLESIAQSLHES
+51 SLETIAQSLHES

-97 SLPVLILSMGMM
+97 SLPVLILAMGMM
-109 WEPISNAISIP
+109 WEPMAQAIPLP
-120 MNLLNIGFCILSL
+120 MNLLNVGFCLLSL
-133 IVLLIPGQRFFVP
+133 IVLLIPGRRFFVP
-146 AWKLALHGAS
+146 AWKLALHRAS

-173 TFELLFGEHA
+173 TYELLFGEHA

-220 SLLSLQSTRALRQSA
+220 SLLSLQSSTALRKIS
-235 DGSFQECNT
+235 DGSFEECNA
-244 SEITVGDIML
+244 SEINVGDIIL

-264 GIIIDGF
+264 GIIIEGS
-271 GICDE
+271 GTCDE
-276 SMLTGESHPITKQ
+276 SMLTGESHPIMKQ
-289 TGDSVTGGTIN
+289 IGDEVTGGTVN

-314 DTVLSKITS
+314 DTVLSKITA

-336 SLADKISSVFVPS
+336 SLADTISSVFVPS
-349 VLGISIVT
+349 VLAISILT
-357 FIVYYVILHSN
+357 FIVYFILLDSTL
-368 FNASIL
+368 NASIL
-374 PAISILLI
+374 PAIAILLI

-405 HGIIIRNADALEK
+405 RGIIIRNADALEK
-418 AGTIDIIAFDKTGT
+418 AGAIDIIAFDKTGT

-441 EIEILQSTYSY
+441 EIVPLQTTFQQ
-452 DALMSYASGIEQ
+452 DALLAFAAGIEQ
-464 YSVHPFAQSIVKKSQ
+464 FSVHPFAQAIVKKSK

-491 GKGMKGIVSGHE
+491 GRGMKGDIAGHDM
-503 ILIGKLDWIL
+503 LIGKVEWIKEQGMKLDI
-513 EEGMQLEIDSIKQT
+513 ESIHNE

-537 CIDGSPHAI
+537 CIDGIAHAI

-552 IRDTSKEIIQ
+552 IRETSKEIIQ

-567 LLQTMILSG
+567 QLQTMILSG
-576 DQESTVKTIADNLGM
+576 DQESTVKSIANKLGI

-600 HEKLEKISGLQ
+600 QEKLEKISGLQ
-611 KTGHRLAMIGDGI
+611 KAGHRLAMIGDGI

-652 TIMNSDLHSVITALR
+652 TIMNTDLHAVI
-667 LSRNTMRIIKQ
+667 
-678 NFFWAFIFNIIDIPL
+678 
-693 AALGLLNPMFAAGAM
+693 
-708 AFSSVSVISNSLR
+708 
-721 LSSIGK
+721 

>member
-1 MIQNLP
+1 
-7 VEGMT
+7 
-12 CAACV
+12 
-17 ARVEKSLKKIGGVSN
+17 
-32 ATVNLA
+32 
-38 AETVRLEYDVEQV
+38 
-51 SLESIAQSLHES
+51 
-63 GYDLIIKKEPDNVS
+63 
-77 ERLLDREI
+77 
-85 DIRRDFFISLAC
+85 
-97 SLPVLILSMGMM
+97 
-109 WEPISNAISIP
+109 

-271 GICDE
+271 GTCDE

-441 EIEILQSTYSY
+441 EIETLQSTYSY
-452 DALMSYASGIEQ
+452 DALMSFASGIEQ
-464 YSVHPFAQSIVKKSQ
+464 YSVHPFAQAIVKKSQ

-491 GKGMKGIVSGHE
+491 GKGMKGIVSEHD

-513 EEGMQLEIDSIKQT
+513 EEGMHLEIDSIKQT

-611 KTGHRLAMIGDGI
+611 KAGHRLAMIGDGI

-652 TIMNSDLHSVITALR
+652 TIMNSDLHSVITAIR

-678 NFFWAFIFNIIDIPL
+678 NFFWAFIFNIIGIPL
-693 AALGLLNPMFAAGAM
+693 AAFGLLNPMFAAGAM

-721 LSSIGK
+721 LSTLK

>member
-1 MIQNLP
+1 
-7 VEGMT
+7 
-12 CAACV
+12 
-17 ARVEKSLKKIGGVSN
+17 
-32 ATVNLA
+32 
-38 AETVRLEYDVEQV
+38 
-51 SLESIAQSLHES
+51 
-63 GYDLIIKKEPDNVS
+63 
-77 ERLLDREI
+77 
-85 DIRRDFFISLAC
+85 
-97 SLPVLILSMGMM
+97 
-109 WEPISNAISIP
+109 

-133 IVLLIPGQRFFVP
+133 IVLLIPGRRFFLP

-166 GMAWLYS
+166 GMAWIYS
-173 TFELLFGEHA
+173 TYELLFGEHA

-220 SLLSLQSTRALRQSA
+220 SLLSLQSTRALRQST

-254 IRPGESFPID
+254 IRPGESFPMD
-264 GIIIDGF
+264 GIIIEGF
-271 GICDE
+271 GTCDE

-357 FIVYYVILHSN
+357 FIVYYVILN
-368 FNASIL
+368 YTFDMSIL

-405 HGIIIRNADALEK
+405 RGIIIRNADALEK

-441 EIEILQSTYSY
+441 EIETLQSTYSY
-452 DALMSYASGIEQ
+452 DALMSFASGIEQ
-464 YSVHPFAQSIVKKSQ
+464 YSVHPFAQAIVKKSQ

-491 GKGMKGIVSGHE
+491 GKGMKGIVSGHD

-513 EEGMQLEIDSIKQT
+513 EEGMHLEIDSIKQT

-537 CIDGSPHAI
+537 CIDGIPHAI

-552 IRDTSKEIIQ
+552 IRDTSKKIIQ

-567 LLQTMILSG
+567 LLQTMMLSG
-576 DQESTVKTIADNLGM
+576 DQESTVKSIADNLGM

-600 HEKLEKISGLQ
+600 HEKLEKISELQ
-611 KTGHRLAMIGDGI
+611 KAGHRLAMIGDGI

-652 TIMNSDLHSVITALR
+652 TIMNSDLHSVITAIR

-678 NFFWAFIFNIIDIPL
+678 NFFWAFIFNIIGIPL
-693 AALGLLNPMFAAGAM
+693 AAFGLLNPMFAAGAM

-721 LSSIGK
+721 LSTLK

>member
-133 IVLLIPGQRFFVP
+133 IVLLIPGQRFFIP
-146 AWKLALHGAS
+146 AWKLAMHGAS

-244 SEITVGDIML
+244 SEITVGDIIL

-264 GIIIDGF
+264 GIIIEGF
-271 GICDE
+271 GTCDE

-464 YSVHPFAQSIVKKSQ
+464 YSVHPFAQAIVKKSQ

-491 GKGMKGIVSGHE
+491 GKGMKGIVSGHD

-513 EEGMQLEIDSIKQT
+513 EEGMQLEIGSIKQT

-567 LLQTMILSG
+567 LLQTMMLSG
-576 DQESTVKTIADNLGM
+576 DQESTVKSIANELGIM
-591 KQYHAGLLP
+591 RYYAGLLP
-600 HEKLEKISGLQ
+600 HEKLEKISELQ
-611 KTGHRLAMIGDGI
+611 KAGHRLAMIGDGI
-624 NDAPALAQAH
+624 NDAPALAQAQ

-652 TIMNSDLHSVITALR
+652 TIMNSDLHSVITAIR

-678 NFFWAFIFNIIDIPL
+678 NFFWAFIFNIIGIPL
-693 AALGLLNPMFAAGAM
+693 AAFGLLNPMFAAGAM

>member
-38 AETVRLEYDVEQV
+38 AETVRIEYDAETV
-51 SLESIAQSLHES
+51 SLDAIANRLHES
-63 GYDLIIKKEPDNVS
+63 GYELIIKKEPYNVS
-77 ERLLDREI
+77 ERLHDREI

-109 WEPISNAISIP
+109 WDPFAAMIPIP
-120 MNLLNIGFCILSL
+120 MYILNNVFCICSF
-133 IVLLIPGQRFFVP
+133 IVLAIPGRRFFIP

-183 GHGQHLYYDSTTTI
+183 GHIQHLYYDSTTTI
-197 ITLVLLGKMLETK
+197 ITLVMLGKMLETK

-220 SLLSLQSTRALRQSA
+220 SLLSLQSTRALKKSP
-235 DGSFQECNT
+235 DGSFIECNA
-244 SEITVGDIML
+244 SDILVGDIML
-254 IRPGESFPID
+254 IRPGESFPMD
-264 GIIIDGF
+264 GIIIEGF
-271 GICDE
+271 GTCDE
-276 SMLTGESHPITKQ
+276 SMLTGESYPITKQ

-336 SLADKISSVFVPS
+336 SLADTISSVFVPS

-357 FIVYYVILHSN
+357 FIVYYVILHST

-405 HGIIIRNADALEK
+405 RGIIIRNADALEK
-418 AGTIDIIAFDKTGT
+418 AGAIDIIAFDKTGT
-432 LTEGKPELI
+432 LTEGKPKLI
-441 EIEILQSTYSY
+441 EIVKLQSTYSY
-452 DALMSYASGIEQ
+452 DALMSFASGIEQ
-464 YSVHPFAQSIVKKSQ
+464 YSVHPFAQAIVKKSQ
-479 DIPQAESVKEFP
+479 DIPKADSVSEFP
-491 GKGMKGIVSGHE
+491 GKGMKGIVSGHD
-503 ILIGKLDWIL
+503 ILIGKLDWIR
-513 EEGMQLEIDSIKQT
+513 EVGMHLEIGSIKQT

-537 CIDGSPHAI
+537 CIDGIPHAI

-576 DQESTVKTIADNLGM
+576 DQESTVKSIANELGIM
-591 KQYHAGLLP
+591 QYHAGLLP

-611 KTGHRLAMIGDGI
+611 KAGHRLAMIGDGI

-652 TIMNSDLHSVITALR
+652 TIMNSDLHSVITAIR

-678 NFFWAFIFNIIDIPL
+678 NFFWAFIFNIIGIPL
-693 AALGLLNPMFAAGAM
+693 AAFGLLNPMFAAGAM

-721 LSSIGK
+721 LSTLK

>member
-17 ARVEKSLKKIGGVSN
+17 ARVEKSLNKIGGVSN

-51 SLESIAQSLHES
+51 SLEIIAQSLYES

-77 ERLLDREI
+77 ERLHEREI

-109 WEPISNAISIP
+109 WEPTAQAIPIP

-133 IVLLIPGQRFFVP
+133 IVLLIPGRRFFLP

-166 GMAWLYS
+166 GMAWIYS
-173 TFELLFGEHA
+173 TYELLFGEHA

-254 IRPGESFPID
+254 IRPGESFPMD
-264 GIIIDGF
+264 GIIIEGF
-271 GICDE
+271 GTCDE

-357 FIVYYVILHSN
+357 FIVYYVILN
-368 FNASIL
+368 YTFDMSIL

-405 HGIIIRNADALEK
+405 RGIIIRNADALEK

-441 EIEILQSTYSY
+441 EIETLQSTYSY
-452 DALMSYASGIEQ
+452 DALMSFASGIEQ
-464 YSVHPFAQSIVKKSQ
+464 YSVHPFAQAIVKKSQ

-491 GKGMKGIVSGHE
+491 GKGMKGIVSGHD

-513 EEGMQLEIDSIKQT
+513 EEGMHLEIDSIKQT

-537 CIDGSPHAI
+537 CIDGIPHAI

-552 IRDTSKEIIQ
+552 IRDTSKKIIQ

-567 LLQTMILSG
+567 LLQTMMLSG
-576 DQESTVKTIADNLGM
+576 DQESTVKSIADNLGM

-600 HEKLEKISGLQ
+600 HEKLEKISELQ
-611 KTGHRLAMIGDGI
+611 KAGHRLAMIGDGI

-634 LGIAMGSGT
+634 LGIALGSGT

-652 TIMNSDLHSVITALR
+652 TIMNSDLHSVITAIR

-678 NFFWAFIFNIIDIPL
+678 NFFWAFIFNIIGIPL
-693 AALGLLNPMFAAGAM
+693 AAFGLLNPMFAAGAM

-721 LSSIGK
+721 LSTLK

>member
-17 ARVEKSLKKIGGVSN
+17 ARVEKSLNKIGGVSN

-51 SLESIAQSLHES
+51 SLESIAQSLYES

-77 ERLLDREI
+77 ERLHEREI

-109 WEPISNAISIP
+109 WEPTAQAIPIP

-133 IVLLIPGQRFFVP
+133 IVLLKPGQRFFIP

-166 GMAWLYS
+166 GMAWIYS
-173 TFELLFGEHA
+173 TYELLFGEHA

-254 IRPGESFPID
+254 IRPGESFPMD
-264 GIIIDGF
+264 GIIIEGF
-271 GICDE
+271 GTCDE

-289 TGDSVTGGTIN
+289 TGDSITGGTIN

-357 FIVYYVILHSN
+357 FIVYYVILHST
-368 FNASIL
+368 FDASIL

-405 HGIIIRNADALEK
+405 RGIIIRNADALEK

-441 EIEILQSTYSY
+441 EIETLQSTYSY
-452 DALMSYASGIEQ
+452 DALMSFASGIEQ
-464 YSVHPFAQSIVKKSQ
+464 YSVHPFAQAIVKKSQ

-491 GKGMKGIVSGHE
+491 GKGMKGIVSEHD

-513 EEGMQLEIDSIKQT
+513 EEGMQLEIGSIKQT

-537 CIDGSPHAI
+537 CIDGIPHAI

-552 IRDTSKEIIQ
+552 IRDTSKKIIQ

-567 LLQTMILSG
+567 LLQTMMLSG
-576 DQESTVKTIADNLGM
+576 DQESTVKSIADNLGM

-600 HEKLEKISGLQ
+600 HEKLEKISELQ
-611 KTGHRLAMIGDGI
+611 KAGHRLAMIGDGI

-634 LGIAMGSGT
+634 LGIALGSGT

-652 TIMNSDLHSVITALR
+652 TIMNSDLHSVITAIR

-678 NFFWAFIFNIIDIPL
+678 NFFWAFIFNIIGIPL
-693 AALGLLNPMFAAGAM
+693 AAFGLLNPMFAAGAM

-721 LSSIGK
+721 LSTLK

>member
-17 ARVEKSLKKIGGVSN
+17 ARVEKSLKKIEGVSN

-38 AETVRLEYDVEQV
+38 AETVRLEYDVDQV
-51 SLESIAQSLHES
+51 SLETIAQSLHEA

-77 ERLLDREI
+77 ERLLDRET

-109 WEPISNAISIP
+109 WEPMSNAIPIP
-120 MNLLNIGFCILSL
+120 MNHLNIGFCILSL
-133 IVLLIPGQRFFVP
+133 IVLLIPGRRFFVP
-146 AWKLALHGAS
+146 AWKLALHGTS

-173 TFELLFGEHA
+173 TYELIFGEHA
-183 GHGQHLYYDSTTTI
+183 GHAQHLYYDSTTTI

-220 SLLSLQSTRALRQSA
+220 SLLSLQSTGALKQSV
-235 DGSFQECNT
+235 DGSFQECNA
-244 SEITVGDIML
+244 SEIVVGEILL
-254 IRPGESFPID
+254 IRPGESFPVD
-264 GIIIDGF
+264 GIIIEGS
-271 GICDE
+271 GTCDE

-289 TGDSVTGGTIN
+289 VGDSVTGGTIN

-336 SLADKISSVFVPS
+336 SLADNISSVFVPS
-349 VLGISIVT
+349 VLAISIVT
-357 FIVYYVILHSN
+357 FIVYYVLLDSTLD
-368 FNASIL
+368 ASML
-374 PAISILLI
+374 PAIAILLI

-405 HGIIIRNADALEK
+405 RGIIIRNADALEK
-418 AGTIDIIAFDKTGT
+418 AGAIDIIAFDKTGT

-441 EIEILQSTYSY
+441 EIEKLQTTYSH
-452 DALMSYASGIEQ
+452 DELIVFASGIEQ
-464 YSVHPFAQSIVKKSQ
+464 YSVHPFAQAIVKKSK
-479 DIPQAESVKEFP
+479 DIPHADSVKEFP
-491 GKGMKGIVSGHE
+491 GKGMKGIVSGHD
-503 ILIGKLDWIL
+503 ILIGKLDWIHQ
-513 EEGMQLEIDSIKQT
+513 EGMQFEIDSFQQQ
-527 YQSGESMLGL
+527 YQSADSMLGV
-537 CIDGSPHAI
+537 CIDGIPHAI

-562 TLHDD
+562 TLHEDQ
-567 LLQTMILSG
+567 LQTMMLSG
-576 DQESTVKTIADNLGM
+576 DQESTVKSIADELEI
-591 KQYHAGLLP
+591 KHYHAGLLP
-600 HEKLEKISGLQ
+600 HEKLEKISALQ
-611 KTGHRLAMIGDGI
+611 KAGHRLAMIGDGI

-634 LGIAMGSGT
+634 LGIALGSGT

-652 TIMNSDLHSVITALR
+652 TIMNTDLHAVITAIR

-678 NFFWAFIFNIIDIPL
+678 NFFWAFIFNIIGIPL
-693 AALGLLNPMFAAGAM
+693 AALGVLDPMFAAGAM

-721 LSSIGK
+721 LSTLK

>member
-38 AETVRLEYDVEQV
+38 AETVRLEYDVDQV
-51 SLESIAQSLHES
+51 SLATIAQTLHES
-63 GYDLIIKKEPDNVS
+63 GYDLIIKKEPDNIS
-77 ERLLDREI
+77 ERLLDRET
-85 DIRRDFFISLAC
+85 DIRKDFFISLAC

-109 WEPISNAISIP
+109 WEPMSNAIHIP

-264 GIIIDGF
+264 GIIIEGF
-271 GICDE
+271 GTCDE

-289 TGDSVTGGTIN
+289 VGDSVTGGTVN

-314 DTVLSKITS
+314 ETVLSKITS

-336 SLADKISSVFVPS
+336 SLADKISSVFVPI

-357 FIVYYVILHSN
+357 FIVYYVILHST

-405 HGIIIRNADALEK
+405 RGIIIRNADALEK
-418 AGTIDIIAFDKTGT
+418 AGTIDIVAFDKTGT

-441 EIEILQSTYSY
+441 GIETLQSTYSY
-452 DALMSYASGIEQ
+452 DALMSFASGIEQ
-464 YSVHPFAQSIVKKSQ
+464 YSVHPFAQAIVKKSQ

-491 GKGMKGIVSGHE
+491 GKGMKGIVSGHD

-513 EEGMQLEIDSIKQT
+513 EEGMQLEIGSIKQT

-576 DQESTVKTIADNLGM
+576 DQESTVKSIAGELGI
-591 KQYHAGLLP
+591 KHYHAGLLP

-611 KTGHRLAMIGDGI
+611 KAGHCIAMIGDGI

-652 TIMNSDLHSVITALR
+652 TIMNTDLHAVITAIR

-678 NFFWAFIFNIIDIPL
+678 NFFWAFIFNIIGIPL

-721 LSSIGK
+721 LSTLK